1 MAKDRPAGR
10 QTRSGDRPNVKGLAK
25 ARRAP
30 IFVERTSRVLSRE
43 AEEILFE
50 HAEVL
55 TEGSATPTGRTG
67 SFFGSTMITV
77 DLDRIS
83 SRLRGLDVPGTR
95 EALRDAVAASVRV
108 RLRAMRLACAE
119 VARRVPE
126 REFGT
131 AQVEIR
137 ASLMGSRLHLDV
149 DLEVPF
155 DSTSER
161 ASP

>member
-1 MAKDRPAGR
+1 MAKDRPEQR
-10 QTRSGDRPNVKGLAK
+10 RTRLEGARAKGLAK
-25 ARRAP
+25 ATRAP
-30 IFVERTSRVLSRE
+30 IFIERRHRVLSRE

-55 TEGSATPTGRTG
+55 TEGAAGRNGRSA
-67 SFFGSTMITV
+67 SFFGSTMITI
-77 DLDRIS
+77 DLDRVS
-83 SRLRGLDVPGTR
+83 SRLRGLDEPGMR
-95 EALRDAVAASVRV
+95 EALRDAVASSARV

-126 REFGT
+126 RTFGT

-137 ASLMGSRLHLDV
+137 ASLLGSRLHLDV

-155 DSTSER
+155 DLPSER
-161 ASP
+161 AQR